1 VGYRDGQHE
10 EMTLVVATIV
20 GALVFGIVFFGLS
33 LLTGGQSTFAH
44 MAVALLLGGGAAALV
59 AGLHLPR

>member
-1 VGYRDGQHE
+1 MGYRERRGG
-10 EMTLVVATIV
+10 EMTLVVATVV

-44 MAVALLLGGGAAALV
+44 LAVALLIGGGAAAAV